1 MHFGG
6 CMDATIRRIVQEV
19 AGEFNLEPGY
29 LLRIIELEESKAHLA
44 RRHGIFE
51 DLRDL
56 SRKAAQ
62 RELGNKQEELKN
74 ENQES

>member
-1 MHFGG
+1 
-6 CMDATIRRIVQEV
+6 MDATIRRIVEEV
-19 AGEFNLEPGY
+19 AKDFNLESGF

-44 RRHGIFE
+44 RRHGIFDE
-51 DLRDL
+51 LRDL

-62 RELGNKQEELKN
+62 RELEINREGMKN

>member
-1 MHFGG
+1 M
-6 CMDATIRRIVQEV
+6 
-19 AGEFNLEPGY
+19 
-29 LLRIIELEESKAHLA
+29 RIIELEASKAHLA

-51 DLRDL
+51 ELRDL

-62 RELGNKQEELKN
+62 RELENIKGGIKD